1 MLLVTSTM
9 VREFAE
15 VQRLML
21 THNPAIWFAV
31 QRVFVATRPR
41 VGGVVPRLKR
51 PQILWRPDELY
62 EVH

>member
-1 MLLVTSTM
+1 
-9 VREFAE
+9 
-15 VQRLML
+15 ML

-51 PQILWRPDELY
+51 PQIFGERMNSTLSIDG
-62 EVH
+62 